1 METQSTAI
9 LYRVW
14 GADNVAYGPV
24 ELPTLVAW
32 IKADRVLADT
42 WILQHDTGC
51 WSKAEEL
58 PELKPLFGKKTPGRR
73 SDEAFATEVIPPGLL
88 RRLRVFA
95 GMDEAQLQ
103 SFVNY
108 MDVQRFKQFTAVV
121 RKGEHGDAMYL
132 ILEGELRAFTLI
144 DDRETTLTTMGVGE
158 FFGEISLLDQGPRSA
173 SVTAN
178 TDSVLLRIP
187 ATSFD
192 RLVREA
198 PALATLFIFSL
209 SRSIVGRMRVL
220 TKKYE
225 DSIHWSRTAGAE

>member
-1 METQSTAI
+1 MENQSNAP

-14 GADNVAYGPV
+14 GVDNVAYGPV

-32 IKADRVLADT
+32 IKAERVLADS
-42 WILQHDTGC
+42 WLFQHENGC
-51 WSKAEEL
+51 WSKAEDL
-58 PELKPLFGKKTPGRR
+58 PELKPLFNKRTAPRQTGDVFA
-73 SDEAFATEVIPPGLL
+73 SEAIPPALL
-88 RRLRVFA
+88 RRLKVFA
-95 GMDEAQLQ
+95 GMEDAQLQ

-108 MDVQRFKQFTAVV
+108 MELQRFKQFSTVV
-121 RKGEHGDAMYL
+121 RKGEHGDAMFL

-144 DDRETTLTTMGVGE
+144 GDKETTLTTMGVGD

-187 ATSFD
+187 ASSFD

-198 PALATLFIFSL
+198 PALATVFIYSL
-209 SRSIVGRMRVL
+209 SRSIVGRLRVL
-220 TKKYE
+220 TRKYE
-225 DSIHWSRTAGAE
+225 DSIHWSRTAGGD